1 MIKKLFNRFKSK
13 LFVSFMPND
22 TSEFAPMMQRA
33 IANNP
38 ELAESMLRSN
48 EAIWTTAMQSFMV
61 HRYNELHGEAGL
73 PPQLTQQYPV
83 LNRLGYGAR
92 HVIGRNL
99 PKVSPYNLRQFSE
112 YPPVRRAI
120 NAITGP
126 ILDMP
131 WSIEV
136 MQSPTETRKPSD
148 LTLKEKAQIQI
159 VTNVFKNP
167 NYDDSWRTLLWQTL
181 EDIIVGAF
189 GSIEIQKTDNVFRP
203 VVMYPVDGSSIRINS
218 NWAGDPEEPRYSQN
232 LQFVGPSASE
242 HNTVDLRDDELLY
255 FRLQPRTNTP
265 FGLGYVETAY
275 RNINAWVGA
284 VEYAEKRASNST
296 PNYALFLG
304 EHVDPATANVWRRYW
319 ENEVEG
325 YGKIPIIGGGR
336 QPEVLKFAQG
346 GEDELWLKW
355 QELLIR
361 YVAQAFN
368 LSASTFALERDVNR
382 STAGQMDADDW
393 GAVSPIAYTVSDLL
407 TNKFIHRILGFENLR
422 FKWVIRDTDEK
433 RQSEILTERY
443 EMDSITPNEI
453 REHYDQDPLEDEV
466 GNMVRT
472 QLRAIEDALPA
483 IAPGLRDRGM
493 NDNGSGDKPNGDNSG
508 YILDRINRLVKK
520 RI

>member
-1 MIKKLFNRFKSK
+1 MALI
-13 LFVSFMPND
+13 PED
-22 TSEFAPMMQRA
+22 TTEFAPMMQQA
-33 IANNP
+33 VANNP
-38 ELAESMLRSN
+38 GLAESMLRSN
-48 EAIWTTAMQSFMV
+48 EVLWTTAMQSFMLQKGV
-61 HRYNELHGEAGL
+61 DINAEAGL
-73 PPQLTQQYPV
+73 PLQLTQQYPV

-99 PKVSPYNLRQFSE
+99 PKISPYNLRQFSE
-112 YPPVRRAI
+112 HPPVRRAI
-120 NAITGP
+120 NAISGP

-136 MQSPTETRKPSD
+136 MQSPTQTKKPSD
-148 LTLKEKAQIQI
+148 LTIKEKAQIEI
-159 VTNVFKNP
+159 VTNVLKNP
-167 NYDDSWRTLLWQTL
+167 NHDDSWRTLLWQTL
-181 EDIIVGAF
+181 EDILVGAF
-189 GSIEIQKTDNVFRP
+189 GSIEVQKTNNAFRP
-203 VVMYPVDGSSIRINS
+203 VVLYPVDGSSIRINS
-218 NWAGDPEEPRYSQN
+218 NWAGDEEEPRYSQN
-232 LQFVGPSASE
+232 LQFVGPSPSE
-242 HNTVDLRDDELLY
+242 HNTVNLRNDELLY

-284 VEYAEKRASNST
+284 VDYAEKRASNST

-336 QPEVLKFAQG
+336 QPQILKFAQG

-382 STAGQMDADDW
+382 STASQMDADDW
-393 GAVSPIAYTVSDLL
+393 GAVAPIAYTVSDLITHKL
-407 TNKFIHRILGFENLR
+407 IHHIIGFKNLR
-422 FKWVIRDTDEK
+422 FKWIIRDTDEK
-433 RQSEILTERY
+433 RQSDILTQRY

-453 REHYDQDPLEDEV
+453 RQHYDQDPLEDEV

-472 QLRAIEDALPA
+472 QLKAIEDALPA
-483 IAPGLRDRGM
+483 IAPGLRDKGLDEKQGG
-493 NDNGSGDKPNGDNSG
+493 NDE
-508 YILDRINRLVKK
+508 YLIDRIDRIVK
-520 RI
+520 RVSRR